1 MLFCNQVDLMFILRS
16 IGGLMGNF
24 LGCFRVKDD
33 PKRQFSLISDESF
46 SNRREEEEKD
56 NWAWKNNLATLFS
69 PQEEEGSS
77 CDSTGFSYPNR
88 DDKEVKAEAKFLK
101 ACGTLLDSP
110 VEFRKVSEKLEDLP
124 TNGGEFEVH
133 SWTPIKKL
141 HWEEQPDLD
150 PVTVAKHCE
159 ALEEESG
166 SSEHTSTSLVSDR
179 MDAVCAEGIE
189 IDFPYLE
196 TGVVHPTCNNT
207 ISAVT
212 PELPS
217 GATRCKSKFVRFDIQ
232 EETEPFSSKTGAKN
246 FEQSDSSGSDT
257 TSYKSSYPTPLNIS
271 DDMQTPGTIYPSY
284 QKKLGSGKNARVR
297 SQYVHTV
304 LKPIDNLSQWKTL
317 KKEDLDAKQRLGH
330 LLQPLEQSG
339 NANLDS
345 GSVYRANLGGRF
357 QSINSD
363 MDRPILGIVAS
374 HWNNDEPPHISDR
387 FLVGNG
393 IPNSTR
399 KYKEDQTVSWHA
411 TPFEE
416 RLEKALS
423 REILIP
429 QRKSSLKGRPIDFD
443 ENEECFS
450 C

>member
-1 MLFCNQVDLMFILRS
+1 
-16 IGGLMGNF
+16 MGNF
-24 LGCFRVKDD
+24 LGCFRVKDV
-33 PKRQFSLISDESF
+33 PKRQFPLISDESL
-46 SNRREEEEKD
+46 SNRREEEVED
-56 NWAWKNNLATLFS
+56 NWACKNNLATLFS
-69 PQEEEGSS
+69 PPEEEGWS
-77 CDSTGFSYPNR
+77 CDSTGFSYRNS
-88 DDKEVKAEAKFLK
+88 DDKEVKAEARFLI
-101 ACGTLLDSP
+101 ACGTLLKSP
-110 VEFRKVSEKLEDLP
+110 VEFRKVSEKLEDVP
-124 TNGGEFEVH
+124 INGGDFGSSEFH

-141 HWEEQPDLD
+141 HWEEQPEWI

-166 SSEHTSTSLVSDR
+166 SSERPSTSSLVF
-179 MDAVCAEGIE
+179 EGIDSASVKGSE
-189 IDFPYLE
+189 IEICYLE
-196 TGVVHPTCNNT
+196 METEALYPTCNNT

-212 PELPS
+212 PVLPS
-217 GATRCKSKFVRFDIQ
+217 EATRCKSKFVRFKVQ
-232 EETEPFSSKTGAKN
+232 NETEPFSSKTGDKN
-246 FEQSDSSGSDT
+246 LEQSDSSGSDT
-257 TSYKSSYPTPLNIS
+257 TSNKSSYPTPLNIS

-304 LKPIDNLSQWKTL
+304 LKPIDNFSQWKTL
-317 KKEDLDAKQRLGH
+317 KKADLNAQQQDGH
-330 LLQPLEQSG
+330 LLQPLEQYG
-339 NANLDS
+339 NPNLDT
-345 GSVYRANLGGRF
+345 GSVSRANFGGRF
-357 QSINSD
+357 HSIISD

-374 HWNNDEPPHISDR
+374 EWNNDEPPHISDN

-429 QRKSSLKGRPIDFD
+429 QRKPLNGRPIDFD